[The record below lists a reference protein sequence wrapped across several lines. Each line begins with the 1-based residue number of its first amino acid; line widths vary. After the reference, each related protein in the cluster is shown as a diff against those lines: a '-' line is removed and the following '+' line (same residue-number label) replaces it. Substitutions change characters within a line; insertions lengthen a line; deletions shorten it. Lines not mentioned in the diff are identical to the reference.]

1 MGPTTF
7 LMIGGDLGQVRA
19 PKLVRTP
26 MKTVKRR
33 PGPRSDS
40 AQRDKQIVNFLGC
53 LLKLKTLGTLFL
65 SVLLG
70 IWGREQV
77 IFMF

>member
-7 LMIGGDLGQVRA
+7 LMIGGDFGQVRV

-40 AQRDKQIVNFLGC
+40 AQRDKQIVNFL
-53 LLKLKTLGTLFL
+53 